1 MSIETFASPG
11 LRWGL
16 LLEDH
21 PRATHEFELK
31 KGTVIGIPSEY
42 GGDGNFCVCTI
53 HIPGQEP
60 IVAYKEAPK
69 RKDPD
74 EWVVACTKTLGRAL
88 KKAGYP
94 DDLKDLKA
102 LVLWRQRNAEVAAIG
117 SGQALTAGPAP
128 LEIEAGGRDADDDG
142 RPDVDHDATDD
153 DVQPAAD
160 TRGYETDINSGD
172 DSIVDAEVVEDEPS
186 GDTKPIDFDKLLE
199 EVEGLNERDRR
210 DLDKFLRANDI
221 PDDPNA
227 WTPEDLVEID
237 SWFEGPS

>member
-21 PRATHEFELK
+21 PRAVHEFELK
-31 KGTVIGIPSEY
+31 KGTDIGVPSAY
-42 GGDGNFCVCTI
+42 GGDGMFCVCTI
-53 HIPGQEP
+53 TIPGQEP

-69 RKDPD
+69 KKDPD

-117 SGQALTAGPAP
+117 SGRALTAAPAP
-128 LEIEAGGRDADDDG
+128 LEIDAGGRDSDDDG
-142 RPDVDHDATDD
+142 KGDVDHGVTDD
-153 DVQPAAD
+153 AVQAPPD
-160 TRGYETDINSGD
+160 PRGYETDINSTD
-172 DSIVDAEVVEDEPS
+172 DTIVDTEVVEDDNPA
-186 GDTKPIDFDKLLE
+186 GDLIDFDALME
-199 EVEGLNERDRR
+199 EIENLNDRDRS
-210 DLDKFLRANDI
+210 DLNKFLRSNGI

-227 WTPEDLVEID
+227 WTPEDLAEID
-237 SWFEGPS
+237 SWFNESS

>member
-31 KGTVIGIPSEY
+31 KGSTIGIPSEY

-53 HIPGQEP
+53 RIPGQEP

-69 RKDPD
+69 KKDPD

-102 LVLWRQRNAEVAAIG
+102 LVLWRQRNAEVAAIA
-117 SGQALTAGPAP
+117 SGQALTTRPAP

-142 RPDVDHDATDD
+142 RPDVDHGAIDD
-153 DVQPAAD
+153 
-160 TRGYETDINSGD
+160 D
-172 DSIVDAEVVEDEPS
+172 DSIIDAEVVKDEPS
-186 GDTKPIDFDKLLE
+186 SDAKPINFYKLLDE
-199 EVEGLNERDRR
+199 IEHLNERDRR
-210 DLDKFLRANDI
+210 DLDKFLRANNI
-221 PDDPNA
+221 PNDPNA
-227 WTPEDLVEID
+227 WTPKDLVEID
-237 SWFEGPS
+237 SWFEGLF